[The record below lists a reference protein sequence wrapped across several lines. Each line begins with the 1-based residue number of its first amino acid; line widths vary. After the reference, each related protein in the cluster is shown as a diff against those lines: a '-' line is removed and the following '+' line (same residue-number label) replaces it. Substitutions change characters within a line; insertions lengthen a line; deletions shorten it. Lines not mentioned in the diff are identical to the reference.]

1 MRRTHAGGMSIAVL
15 ASAGMLSSLQ
25 FTLIVPVL
33 PDIPTALDVGPDDA
47 SWLVTIALLTGTVVT
62 PVFGR
67 LADVYGRRRM
77 LLVSLALLTAGSA
90 LAALWDVFPAV
101 LVGRALQ
108 GTASAIVPIGISLIR
123 ETTNRA
129 RANMGAALMSGTIG
143 IGSALGLP
151 LSGVLATLG
160 GLPLLFGFSAIAAA
174 LFVGLVVLVV
184 PASAQRSPGR
194 FDAVGTVLFAVA
206 LAAALVVVS
215 KSLSWG
221 QEAPWAIAALVAM
234 SALATA
240 AWIPWELH
248 SASPA
253 IDLRL
258 STRPRVL
265 QINVASLLL
274 SFGMYANHLLT
285 MQEARAPVETGTGL
299 GIPTLGAGLVLLPGA
314 AVMIAVAP
322 LGARLLTRLGPR
334 TTLALG
340 ATVMCTAFVFR
351 FFAHESTITVLLGT
365 LFVGTGTA
373 LSFAAMP
380 VLIMDAVP
388 ASAATSA
395 VAVNA
400 LVRSVG
406 GAVASA
412 GLAALILAFGAAGH
426 PDFISETGLRVALLG
441 VAGLCAIGAITAIA
455 LPRDMD
461 RRFDSIA
468 FGRIEKE
475 VP

>member
-1 MRRTHAGGMSIAVL
+1 MTRTHGGGMSIAVL
-15 ASAGMLSSLQ
+15 AFAGMLSSLQ

-33 PDIPTALDVGPDDA
+33 PDIPAALGVGPDDA

-77 LLVSLALLTAGSA
+77 LLVSLVLLAAGSA
-90 LAALWDVFPAV
+90 LAAFWDAFPAV
-101 LVGRALQ
+101 LVGRGLQ
-108 GTASAIVPIGISLIR
+108 GTATAIVPIGISLIR
-123 ETTNRA
+123 ETTSRE
-129 RANMGAALMSGTIG
+129 RANLGAALMSGTIG

-160 GLPLLFGFSAIAAA
+160 GLPLLFGFSAVAAT
-174 LFVGLVVLVV
+174 LFLGLVLIFV
-184 PASAQRSPGR
+184 PASAQRSSGR

-206 LAAALVVVS
+206 LSAALVVVS

-221 QEAPWAIAALVAM
+221 QEAPWAMAALLAV

-240 AWIPWELH
+240 AWIPWELR

-258 STRPRVL
+258 AMRPRVL
-265 QINVASLLL
+265 QINLASLLL

-285 MQEARAPVETGTGL
+285 MQEARAPVETGAGL
-299 GIPTLGAGLVLLPGA
+299 GIPTLGAGLMLLPGA
-314 AVMIAVAP
+314 AVMIVVAP
-322 LGARLLTRLGPR
+322 FGARLLTRLGPR
-334 TTLALG
+334 TTLAVG
-340 ATVMCTAFVFR
+340 AAVMCAAFVFR
-351 FFAHESTITVLLGT
+351 FFAHQSTMTVLLGT
-365 LFVGTGTA
+365 LFVGIGTA

-388 ASAATSA
+388 AAAATSA

-400 LVRSVG
+400 LVRSVA

-412 GLAALILAFGAAGH
+412 GLAALILAFGAVGH
-426 PDFISETGLRVALLG
+426 PDFVSAAGLSAALLG
-441 VAGLCAIGAITAIA
+441 VAGLCAIGALIAIT
-455 LPRDMD
+455 LPRSAD
-461 RRFDSIA
+461 RRFTTPA
-468 FGRIEKE
+468 FDRIE
-475 VP
+475 